1 MDVHNLIGLQ
11 DLRFRPLVIIV
22 PLNYVASLNVSRNP
36 SPASATAPTEL
47 SSTNSTDPGDSGS
60 VYKASKTTAT
70 PVPATSRPKR
80 THTQAKLSI
89 NRASTGFRRPPPPA
103 SISASV
109 ILGSET
115 SSIPRRV
122 CGPSVETLSSE
133 EDHTEPENEDGE
145 SSDRNN
151 VVPSIIGGSFSIPSP
166 GLRPTKVRGKRSP
179 GDQSNG
185 AGWEL
190 GEKTLAYQNRSSSIG
205 RHLRGPTHKLSLGL
219 EITEDI
225 KDNTVYDQLIT
236 GANRFVPGLFR
247 AKLLRFIAVLH
258 LPFSMVERDEFRD
271 LILYSSPHL
280 RCDDYLLKSGASI
293 SLSLVTLFVQRQIL
307 LISMLQACGTETHL
321 SSRGVSIDLKI
332 FE

>member
-1 MDVHNLIGLQ
+1 M
-11 DLRFRPLVIIV
+11 
-22 PLNYVASLNVSRNP
+22 SNVSRDP
-36 SPASATAPTEL
+36 SPAPTTTPTEL

-89 NRASTGFRRPPPPA
+89 DRASMGFRRPPHPA

-133 EDHTEPENEDGE
+133 EDHTEPEDEDGE

-151 VVPSIIGGSFSIPSP
+151 VVPSIIGGSFSTPSP
-166 GLRPTKVRGKRSP
+166 GLRPTKVRGKRSWLWDWIMIVERRKDSIGPTEKLWKCNLCP
-179 GDQSNG
+179 GGQSNG
-185 AGWEL
+185 AAWEL
-190 GEKTLAYQNRSSSIG
+190 GEKTLAYQNGSSSIG

-225 KDNTVYDQLIT
+225 EDDTVYGQLIT
-236 GANRFVPGLFR
+236 GANRFVPELFR

-258 LPFSMVERDEFRD
+258 LPFTSNTLDF
-271 LILYSSPHL
+271 Y
-280 RCDDYLLKSGASI
+280 AS
-293 SLSLVTLFVQRQIL
+293 SLSYGNTFIL
-307 LISMLQACGTETHL
+307 KRKRDFGSFFRRFAQNTT
-321 SSRGVSIDLKI
+321 
-332 FE
+332 